1 MCRDKIVNYLEE
13 NTRNYLYDFRER
25 FFKNKI
31 QEALTIKDKVDKF
44 DHVKTKNSVQRHLK
58 VNTKTS
64 HYLREDIYNT
74 ND

>member
-1 MCRDKIVNYLEE
+1 MTLGKD
-13 NTRNYLYDFRER
+13 

-44 DHVKTKNSVQRHLK
+44 DHVKTKNSVQRQLK